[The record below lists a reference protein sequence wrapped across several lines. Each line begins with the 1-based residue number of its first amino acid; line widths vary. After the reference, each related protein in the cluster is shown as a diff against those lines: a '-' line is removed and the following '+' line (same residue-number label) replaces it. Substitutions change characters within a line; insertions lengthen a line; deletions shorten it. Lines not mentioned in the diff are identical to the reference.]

1 MVKVTLLGDSIR
13 LIGYGKVVPEM
24 LGDGYEVFQPGDNCR
39 FAKYTLRLLYDLR
52 NDMAGS
58 DIVHWNNGLWD
69 TATGFDGDVFTSID
83 EYVENMVRIAKI
95 LKSRH
100 KVVIFAT
107 TTAID
112 ERVGDQTNERIRA
125 YNGALVPKLEEMG
138 VIINDLYSLVYPNI
152 DKYICD
158 DRVHLS
164 QEGINACGRQ
174 VTEAIKNAAKLL

>member
-13 LIGYGKVVPEM
+13 QIGYGKVVPEM

-69 TATGFDGDVFTSID
+69 TCDIVDGEAFTSID
-83 EYVENMVRIAKI
+83 EYVENMVRIARI

-100 KVVIFAT
+100 KTVIFAT
-107 TTAID
+107 ITAVD
-112 ERVGDQTNERIRA
+112 ERIGDQKNERIKA
-125 YNGALVPKLEEMG
+125 YNDALVPRLEEMG

-164 QEGINACGRQ
+164 QDGIEACGRQ
-174 VTEAIKNAAKLL
+174 VT